1 MPASPKLYLIPRFR
15 HSPDAPLPKFKALII
30 GINYTSSQDELQGPV
45 NDAKDIKK
53 ALEGE
58 A

>member
-1 MPASPKLYLIPRFR
+1 MPTSPKLYFIPRFR
-15 HSPDAPLPKFKALII
+15 PSPDAPLPKFKALII

-53 ALEGE
+53 ALESE